1 MNNQEAVY
9 KLNAFSCP
17 SDQNTR
23 YIKRSWLELKQ
34 ILPFE
39 FANIEKGM
47 KVKFDKTYSY
57 VLAHQNAKSPC

>member
-47 KVKFDKTYSY
+47 KVKFDTF
-57 VLAHQNAKSPC
+57 